1 MSKQI
6 NTDYLIQLFT
16 EKSYAVSRVDN
27 GSLELG
33 MTLSDMIQVISEAS
47 GVVYVTA
54 SQKLKNAKSAN
65 TKKARLV
72 LGVTEQVAENQWERH
87 MKTVD
92 VDVPISVDLN
102 PKSADII
109 GGHWLKSEKE

>member
-1 MSKQI
+1 
-6 NTDYLIQLFT
+6 
-16 EKSYAVSRVDN
+16 
-27 GSLELG
+27 
-33 MTLSDMIQVISEAS
+33 
-47 GVVYVTA
+47 
-54 SQKLKNAKSAN
+54 
-65 TKKARLV
+65 
-72 LGVTEQVAENQWERH
+72 